1 MKVKTVATGCNRK
14 QLKSKCLELAALVE
28 WKGVQLLAADLENKK
43 SSKEINELKS
53 KFGLQGELL
62 SETKDKLI
70 EQKNITCRA
79 TRANEEMVR
88 DYYDQ
93 SKQLEKANKV
103 ISQRNNTI
111 NNQNNTISEL
121 QVKVIELSSENEQL
135 KKPFWKK
142 VKGCLV
148 K

>member
-1 MKVKTVATGCNRK
+1 MKNKSIVARRK
-14 QLKSKCLELAALVE
+14 RHELRSMVLELAAKVE
-28 WKGVQLLAADLENKK
+28 WKEVELLTENVENNQLK
-43 SSKEINELKS
+43 KEIGELKS

-93 SKQLEKANKV
+93 FKQLEKANKV

>member
-1 MKVKTVATGCNRK
+1 MKNKSIVARRK
-14 QLKSKCLELAALVE
+14 RHELRSMVLELAAKVE
-28 WKGVQLLAADLENKK
+28 WKEVELLATNMENNKLQ
-43 SSKEINELKS
+43 KEISGLKS

-121 QVKVIELSSENEQL
+121 QVKVIELSRENEQL